1 MAYLPGLG
9 DCYGYV
15 EGYRYW
21 LWEGRLR
28 SLVTDTFWHQHQA
41 LEARD
46 ITKSLTTPPPG
57 WPTQNGL
64 PSMMIYSIYHP
75 GIHAYKSRPEDNIYW
90 SAWSVLGR
98 VALWG
103 TIVEHE
109 DGYRAQFAYPVEF
122 LELNYRTPEG
132 YHHHISP
139 GRYPSLQDLTRLYLT
154 PPGDKSCKSETQLE
168 LIQSP
173 QLKSHNPSEARHRRL
188 MYLKKLKWK
197 KQE

>member
-21 LWEGRLR
+21 LWDDLGQTLE
-28 SLVTDTFWHQHQA
+28 SLVEDTHWFPHQA
-41 LEARD
+41 LEAKGGD
-46 ITKSLTTPPPG
+46 LIEEFYG
-57 WPTQNGL
+57 
-64 PSMMIYSIYHP
+64 P
-75 GIHAYKSRPEDNIYW
+75 GIYAYKSRPEDNGSW
-90 SAWSVLGR
+90 AWSVYGR

-103 TIVEHE
+103 KIIEHE

-122 LELNYRTPEG
+122 LELNYRIPECF
-132 YHHHISP
+132 YHHISP
-139 GRYPSLQDLTRLYLT
+139 GKYPSLQDLTRLYLT
-154 PPGDKSCKSETQLE
+154 PPGENSCKSETQLE

-173 QLKSHNPSEARHRRL
+173 QLKYHNPSEARHRRL
-188 MYLKKLKWK
+188 MYLRKLKWK

>member
-21 LWEGRLR
+21 LWDNVGQTLE
-28 SLVTDTFWHQHQA
+28 SLVTSTHWFPHQV
-41 LEARD
+41 LEAKGVD
-46 ITKSLTTPPPG
+46 LIKKF
-57 WPTQNGL
+57 
-64 PSMMIYSIYHP
+64 YSP
-75 GIHAYKSRPEDNIYW
+75 GIHAYKSRPEDNGYW
-90 SAWSVLGR
+90 IWSVLGR

-103 TIVEHE
+103 KIVEHE

-122 LELNYRTPEG
+122 IELNCNRVPASIYYLMG
-132 YHHHISP
+132 YNIP
-139 GRYPSLQDLTRLYLT
+139 GYFLSIQDLTRLYLT
-154 PPGDKSCKSETQLE
+154 PPGENSCKSETQLE

-173 QLKSHNPSEARHRRL
+173 QLKYHNPSEARHRRL
-188 MYLKKLKWK
+188 MYLRKLKWK

>member
-21 LWEGRLR
+21 LWDDLGQTLE
-28 SLVTDTFWHQHQA
+28 SLVEDTHWFPHQA
-41 LEARD
+41 LEAKGGD
-46 ITKSLTTPPPG
+46 LIEEFYG
-57 WPTQNGL
+57 
-64 PSMMIYSIYHP
+64 P
-75 GIHAYKSRPEDNIYW
+75 GIYAYKSRPEDNGSW
-90 SAWSVLGR
+90 AWSVYGR

-103 TIVEHE
+103 KIIEHE

-122 LELNYRTPEG
+122 IELHCNRIPLWKNCT
-132 YHHHISP
+132 SAVSTNLTDDV
-139 GRYPSLQDLTRLYLT
+139 SLQGLTRLYLT
-154 PPGDKSCKSETQLE
+154 PPGENSCTSGTQLE

-188 MYLKKLKWK
+188 MYLRKLKWK
-197 KQE
+197 KQK